1 MGMSRSAHRELS
13 FPQSIL
19 RRFRASFRPTSLR
32 QTASAP
38 LLDASEIHALA
49 QRAYASTSL
58 GLQRPDVQSRYA
70 GDMRSIHLG
79 QGLDFEESRLYQ
91 RGDDLRSMDWRTTA
105 RTGKA
110 YVKVFREE
118 HQAAVVFAVDRGA
131 TMRFG
136 TQRRLK
142 ITQAARLAVFGA
154 FAALRKGTNVGGY
167 VIGTEPV
174 FLPPASGPA
183 AAWRLIGLA
192 TAPAPPYEAV
202 QDAFWHR
209 LETLDRLLAR
219 GARVVL
225 ISDFM
230 NHTAGHAALITRLS
244 QRFDLAAYHVFDP
257 AEIEVPDIG
266 LARFRNLSGGGSFA
280 VDTADPRLRKDYSVT
295 QSERHRNLRAL
306 FARVGVHLV
315 DCPTTLDDLP
325 LSA

>member
-1 MGMSRSAHRELS
+1 MNAVAPAKNS
-13 FPQSIL
+13 FGQSIL
-19 RRFRASFRPTSLR
+19 TWLRASLTPVSPR
-32 QTASAP
+32 QATRAT
-38 LLDASEIHALA
+38 LLDAREIQALA
-49 QRAYASTSL
+49 QRAHAIGAL
-58 GLQRPDVQSRYA
+58 GAPRPDVQFRYA

-118 HQAAVVFAVDRGA
+118 HQAAVVFVVDRGA

-174 FLPPASGPA
+174 FLPPASGPS
-183 AAWRLIGLA
+183 AAWRLIGAA
-192 TAPAPPYEAV
+192 TEPAPPLAV
-202 QDAFWHR
+202 AQDAFWQR
-209 LETLDRLLAR
+209 LEALDRLLAR

-230 NHTAGHAALITRLS
+230 HHTAAHAALITRLA
-244 QRFDLAAYHVFDP
+244 QRFELAAVHVFDP
-257 AEIEVPDIG
+257 AEVELPNIG
-266 LARFRNLSGGGSFA
+266 LARFRNLSAGGGFTL
-280 VDTADPRLRKDYSVT
+280 DTADARLRRDYNTSQCQKHDT
-295 QSERHRNLRAL
+295 LRAM
-306 FARVGVHLV
+306 FARVGVQLV
-315 DCPTTLDDLP
+315 ECPTTLDDLP
-325 LSA
+325 FSA